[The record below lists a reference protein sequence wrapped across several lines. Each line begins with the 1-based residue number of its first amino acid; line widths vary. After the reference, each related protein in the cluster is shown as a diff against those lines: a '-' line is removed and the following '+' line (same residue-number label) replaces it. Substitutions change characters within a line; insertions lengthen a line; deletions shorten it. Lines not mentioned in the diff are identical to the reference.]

1 MKTMTL
7 FGLLDQYSV
16 LIPHL
21 QRNYVHGRDDA
32 HAKEVREHFV
42 TSLDECINGNEMN
55 LDVIYGIRDKE
66 RNVLIPID
74 GQQRLTTLWLSAVY
88 AATTSNDN
96 ASRQD
101 LLSKLSRFSYESR
114 PLAVTFCRW
123 LTSGADVS
131 YDTALLQAEDCW
143 GEDPTVHSMLT
154 TLRLIHDNF
163 KSKADSLLNVL
174 CENKIHFEFSEVH
187 GKDSDLYV
195 KINARG
201 KQLTQWENFKGVF
214 ASKINDDSRK
224 LFNEKIE
231 KLSDLFYDKF
241 EQKSDE
247 WKKLPDQAFFALIGR
262 LADYVLRTSE
272 LKDKPFVEGQ
282 HKNLSNLANSKVNAN
297 QPYVPVDEFY
307 LGDIANRL
315 VLPFLRMVN
324 WVLDNEK
331 APFKYWDGSKG
342 IPEALFYP
350 ENADE
355 RDFSLFLY
363 EYFSK
368 YQTGECLNANGYRAL
383 RLVANI
389 LENEARQPKDESAS
403 NQFNRIRT
411 LKLFLNS
418 GCLYGSTVKLSG
430 NPHSM
435 QWVEEKVKA
444 ELYVNHPESIGVMQN
459 CERLMHGRIR
469 IALLASEG
477 GKWINDTECGASLLA
492 QKFKD
497 RLEWIK
503 GKLEAWDR
511 NDDRKGLLVELV
523 QYMPWDI
530 AWNSVVPVNLE
541 DSTYR
546 IIVSNDEFAPWLQR
560 SLLDQSEKAQEF
572 DPNNEYGRET
582 YAVDWRES
590 LCKFIRG
597 DIVFENEKVED
608 KNDYR
613 RVRWH
618 DSSYYLFTKTNNP
631 KSFPIGDWRISYYLD
646 DAALR
651 EVLNKWCRSA
661 TMQMN
666 YSGEFVF
673 EMNGCKG
680 LYVHLWARGIAIE
693 FVREEQRSGVRLV
706 EITQLKKL
714 GCDNFFENISKLFSS
729 NQDALFQALQN
740 NSLNTLLCG
749 RPS

>member
-7 FGLLDQYSV
+7 FGLLNQYSV

-21 QRNYVHGRDDA
+21 QRNYVHGREDA

-42 TSLDECINGNEMN
+42 KSLDECINGIEIN
-55 LDVIYGIRDKE
+55 LDVIYGVCDDT

-88 AATTSNDN
+88 AATTSKDN
-96 ASRQD
+96 ASRLD

-114 PLAVTFCRW
+114 PLAATFCRW
-123 LTSGADVS
+123 LTSGADVN

-154 TLRLIHDNF
+154 TLRLIHEKF
-163 KSKADSLLNVL
+163 RCKAGDLLKVL
-174 CENKIHFEFSEVH
+174 YGDKIHFEFSEVH
-187 GKDSDLYV
+187 GKDSELYV

-201 KQLTQWENFKGVF
+201 KQLTQWENFKGMF
-214 ASKINDDSRK
+214 AGSLKD
-224 LFNEKIE
+224 EKIKTE
-231 KLSDLFYDKF
+231 FTKTIEQLSDKF
-241 EQKSDE
+241 CEVFEKV
-247 WKKLPDQAFFALIGR
+247 PDNAFFALFAR
-262 LADYVLRTSE
+262 LSDYVLRTS
-272 LKDKPFVEGQ
+272 KDKPFVEGQ
-282 HKNLSNLANSKVNAN
+282 HKNLSNLANSKVNTN

-307 LGDIANRL
+307 LGDIADRL

-324 WVLDNEK
+324 WVLDNAT
-331 APFKYWDGSKG
+331 APFKYWDESKG
-342 IPEALFYP
+342 ISDALFYP

-355 RDFSLFLY
+355 RDLSLFLY

-368 YQTGECLNANGYRAL
+368 YQTGEWLKANGYRAL

-389 LENEARQPKDESAS
+389 LENETRQPKDESAL

-411 LKLFLNS
+411 LKLFLDS
-418 GCLYGSTVKLSG
+418 GYLYGATVKLSE

-444 ELYVNHPESIGVMQN
+444 ELYENHSESIGVMQK
-459 CERLMHGRIR
+459 CEELMHGRIR
-469 IALLASEG
+469 IALLDSEDW
-477 GKWINDTECGASLLA
+477 KWKKDTKCGASLLA

-497 RLEWIK
+497 RLERIK

-511 NDDRKGLLVELV
+511 NDDRKNLLVELV
-523 QYMPWDI
+523 QHMPWDI

-546 IIVSNDEFAPWLQR
+546 IIVSNDEFAPWLQH
-560 SLLDQSEKAQEF
+560 SLLDQPQKAQEWF
-572 DPNNEYGRET
+572 DPHNEYGRET

-597 DIVFENEKVED
+597 NPVFGNEKVEN
-608 KNDYR
+608 KNDCR
-613 RVRWH
+613 RIRWH

-631 KSFPIGDWRISYYLD
+631 KSFPMGDWRIGYYLGD
-646 DAALR
+646 TDLQNAMK
-651 EVLNKWCRSA
+651 KWCPSS

-666 YSGEFVF
+666 YSGELVF
-673 EMNGCKG
+673 EMNECKG
-680 LYVHLWARGIAIE
+680 LYIHLWARGIAIE
-693 FVREEQRSGVRLV
+693 FVREEQRSGIRLV
-706 EITQLKKL
+706 EITKIRDL
-714 GCDNFFENISKLFSS
+714 GYCNFFENISSLFNS
-729 NQDALFQALQN
+729 NQDALFQSLQK
-740 NSLNTLLCG
+740 NSLDDLLRDC
-749 RPS
+749 PS

>member
-1 MKTMTL
+1 MTRMTL
-7 FGLLDQYSV
+7 FSLLKDFYVS
-16 LIPHL
+16 IPSL

-32 HAKEVREHFV
+32 HAREVREHFV
-42 TSLDECINGNEMN
+42 ESLNCCCKNGDEMN
-55 LDVIYGIRDKE
+55 LDVVYGVIEKAD
-66 RNVLIPID
+66 NGVQTFVPID

-88 AATTSNDN
+88 AANRLQNTRC
-96 ASRQD
+96 SREI
-101 LLSKLSRFSYESR
+101 LSMLSRFSFESR
-114 PLAVTFCRW
+114 PLASTFCRW
-123 LTSGADVS
+123 LTNGINHFNK
-131 YDTALLQAEDCW
+131 LQCELDQAQNCW
-143 GEDPTVHSMLT
+143 GEDPTVRSMIT
-154 TLRLIHDNF
+154 TFRLIHKTFCNSSDV
-163 KSKADSLLNVL
+163 LLSVV
-174 CENKIHFEFSEVH
+174 EWRTHFEFSKVE
-187 GKDSDLYV
+187 GDAADLYV

-201 KQLTQWENFKGVF
+201 KQLTQWENFKGMF
-214 ASKINDDSRK
+214 AGSLKGGNVK
-224 LFNEKIE
+224 TEFTKTIE
-231 KLSDLFYDKF
+231 QLSDKFYKKF
-241 EQKSDE
+241 KDV
-247 WKKLPDQAFFALIGR
+247 PDNAFFALFAR
-262 LADYVLRTSE
+262 LSDYVLRTLE

-282 HKNLSNLANSKVNAN
+282 HKNLSDLANSKVNTN

-307 LGDIANRL
+307 LGDIADRL

-324 WVLDNEK
+324 WVLDNAK
-331 APFKYWDGSKG
+331 APFKYWDESKE
-342 IPEALFYP
+342 ISNALFYP

-368 YQTGECLNANGYRAL
+368 YQTGESLKANGYRAL

-430 NPHSM
+430 NPHSL

-459 CERLMHGRIR
+459 CEKLMHGRIR
-469 IALLASEG
+469 IALLASVG
-477 GKWINDTECGASLLA
+477 GKWINDTEYGASLLA

-503 GKLEAWDR
+503 GKLEAWVR

-530 AWNSVVPVNLE
+530 ACNSVVPVNLE

-560 SLLDQSEKAQEF
+560 SLLDQSEKAQDF

-631 KSFPIGDWRISYYLD
+631 KSFPIGDWRIGYYLGD
-646 DAALR
+646 TALR
-651 EVLNKWCRSA
+651 KALKQWCPSSS
-661 TMQMN
+661 MQMN

-673 EMNGCKG
+673 FFFVCKG
-680 LYVHLWARGIAIE
+680 LYVHLWARGIAVE
-693 FVREEQRSGVRLV
+693 FVREEQRSGIRLV
-706 EITQLKKL
+706 ELARIKDV
-714 GCDNFFENISKLFSS
+714 GYCEFFKRVTDLFSS
-729 NQDALFQALQN
+729 KPEELFQALQT
-740 NSLNTLLCG
+740 NSLPILLFDCT
-749 RPS
+749 